1 MRALLIG
8 ISQEK
13 WVKIQVKIESKEYQ
27 ENVSLKR
34 ETHKSNQKMKMCKT
48 CALLIGIF
56 RPFSQKSTTI
66 SQWSGENLA
75 KSTQSIKELLAKKNG
90 ALMDFLSFYKDVTNF
105 VKKGHFMSIKTFV
118 KAQRSPKNC
127 VERRLK

>member
-34 ETHKSNQKMKMCKT
+34 ETHKSNQKMCKT

-105 VKKGHFMSIKTFV
+105 VKKVISC
-118 KAQRSPKNC
+118 Q
-127 VERRLK
+127 